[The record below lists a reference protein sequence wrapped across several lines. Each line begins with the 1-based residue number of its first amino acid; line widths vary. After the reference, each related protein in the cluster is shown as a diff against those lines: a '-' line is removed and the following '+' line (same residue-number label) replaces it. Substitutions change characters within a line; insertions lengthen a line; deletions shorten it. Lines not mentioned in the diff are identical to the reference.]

1 MPTTSIHPQ
10 GSGVPL
16 EQQAVIETQKAGGV
30 IAWSS
35 FFFAV
40 LQSVCTFFA
49 AVDGLRVAIG
59 VGALVLGAGVGGF
72 VRELHSDLIRLPMI
86 GLALFGSLLN
96 LVVLWQ
102 VRRLRSNPAAHWRQ
116 RPLSA
121 GKIRMERVQLVLSIV
136 TLVLVAIEEYWHIRW
151 HHHP

>member
-1 MPTTSIHPQ
+1 MPTASVHPQ

-16 EQQAVIETQKAGGV
+16 EQETVTDIRKAGGV

-35 FFFAV
+35 LFFAV

-59 VGALVLGAGVGGF
+59 IGALVLGAGVGGF
-72 VRELHSDLIRLPMI
+72 VRELHSDPIRLPMI
-86 GLALFGSLLN
+86 GLALFGCLLN
-96 LVVLWQ
+96 LAVLWQ

-121 GKIRMERVQLVLSIV
+121 GKIRMERLQLVLSIV
-136 TLVLVAIEEYWHIRW
+136 TLVLVGVEEYWHIRW
-151 HHHP
+151 HHHV